1 VGEQRA
7 APPARPAAGSTETQA
22 NPASRS
28 TRIMTRFLAAA
39 TFGAAG
45 FLGATSAVSAEGTDL
60 RAERQTDVADLARAQ
75 VQRNQA
81 LDADRAD
88 LREEVNDL
96 LNSQLGG
103 GEADRMQKQAEK
115 LAPSAGLTALSG
127 PGVSVTL
134 DDAPVTSRGKDVDP
148 DALVVHQ
155 QDIQGVV
162 NALWAGGAEAMTL
175 QGQRI
180 ISTSA
185 VRCVGNTVRIN
196 GWVYSPPYHIE
207 AIGDAEGM
215 IEALGESP
223 EVDIYRDYAAKYHLG
238 WSLKNVPN
246 VHVPAFDGPLNLD
259 YAEERSTGQSS
270 DR

>member
-1 VGEQRA
+1 M
-7 APPARPAAGSTETQA
+7 S
-22 NPASRS
+22 
-28 TRIMTRFLAAA
+28 RFLAAA

-75 VQRNQA
+75 VQRNRA
-81 LDADRAD
+81 LDADRSE
-88 LREEVNDL
+88 LREEVNGL
-96 LNSQLGG
+96 LNSELGG
-103 GEADRMQKQAEK
+103 GNADRAQKEAEE
-115 LAPSAGLTALSG
+115 LAPAAGLTALSG

-134 DDAPVTSRGKDVDP
+134 DDAPVSSRAKDVDP

-215 IEALGESP
+215 VEALGESP
-223 EVDIYRDYAAKYHLG
+223 EVDIYRDYAAKYDLG
-238 WSLKNVPN
+238 WSLKNTSDI
-246 VHVPAFDGPLNLD
+246 HVPAFDGPLNLD
-259 YAEERSTGQSS
+259 YAEERTEGKSP

>member
-1 VGEQRA
+1 MGEQRA
-7 APPARPAAGSTETQA
+7 GPPARPAAGSGETTA
-22 NPASRS
+22 DPTSRS

-75 VQRNQA
+75 VQRNRT
-81 LDADRAD
+81 LDADRAE
-88 LREEVNDL
+88 LEKEVNDL

-103 GEADRMQKQAEK
+103 VNADRMQKQAEK
-115 LAPSAGLTALSG
+115 LAPTAGLTALSG

-134 DDAPVTSRGKDVDP
+134 DDAPVSSRSDDVDP

-196 GWVYSPPYHIE
+196 GWVYSPPYRIE

-215 IEALGESP
+215 VEALGESP

-238 WSLKNVPN
+238 WSLKTSA
-246 VHVPAFDGPLNLD
+246 HIDVPAFDGPLNLD
-259 YAEERSTGQSS
+259 YAEERKEAQQS
-270 DR
+270 DE